1 MMFGNA
7 NQPLISTARLA
18 LAPAHEDLAKKVTE
32 FYKRNEV
39 HLTPWDPPK
48 PANFLTEEFQCNR
61 LRQAVAD
68 TKAGSAMRWWLYLQG
83 EPNVL
88 VGSIGLSAIARGPF
102 QNALLGYALDGK
114 LQGQGLMQEGLDA
127 VIAHAFSAEI
137 NLHRI
142 QANVRPDNLR
152 SLRVLERL
160 GFERE
165 GFARDYLYINDKWHD
180 HVMLALRNANFKG
193 APIG

>member
-1 MMFGNA
+1 MQA
-7 NQPLISTARLA
+7 NLPLLTTARLV
-18 LAPAHEDLAKKVTE
+18 LAPAHEDLAINVIE
-32 FYKRNEV
+32 FYQRNEL
-39 HLTPWDPPK
+39 HLARWDPPK
-48 PANFLTEEFQCNR
+48 PANFLTEEFQRKR

-68 TKAGSAMRWWLYLQG
+68 FEAGTAMRWWLYLQG
-83 EPNVL
+83 KPNVL

-102 QNALLGYALDGK
+102 QNALLGYALDGE
-114 LQGQGLMQEGLDA
+114 LQGQGLMQEGLSA
-127 VIAHAFSAEI
+127 VIAHAFSTEI

-165 GFARDYLYINDKWHD
+165 GFARDYLYIHDKWHD
-180 HVMLALRNANFKG
+180 HVMLALRNEDFKG
-193 APIG
+193 IPT